1 MTESES
7 GVSMLSSIVAVA
19 LMTMAIGLGG
29 RAVSGTLGAAERLSE
44 SARFQA
50 TLARFDAE
58 LVLAAARI
66 RQPVWLGQAA
76 VCASGNEIS
85 ISYLDGDP
93 SGDLLLR
100 WDEDGASLVTGNAS
114 SVFRGLAITHATA
127 DPLPPAHLIVKIET
141 DRGDSITVTAPFALF
156 PLPQP

>member
-1 MTESES
+1 MPNLYLLPHVY
-7 GVSMLSSIVAVA
+7 GNRC
-19 LMTMAIGLGG
+19 GLDKQ
-29 RAVSGTLGAAERLSE
+29 RF
-44 SARFQA
+44 AR
-50 TLARFDAE
+50 
-58 LVLAAARI
+58 
-66 RQPVWLGQAA
+66 P
-76 VCASGNEIS
+76 
-85 ISYLDGDP
+85 
-93 SGDLLLR
+93 DLLLR

>member
-50 TLARFDAE
+50 TLARFDDE
-58 LVLAAARI
+58 LVLAFRHEAGSDGVVVPASRDEVCGFVGVEGS
-66 RQPVWLGQAA
+66 PWLEGIEFGLREDDGA
-76 VCASGNEIS
+76 VVVEQYCAGYRVE
-85 ISYLDGDP
+85 
-93 SGDLLLR
+93 LLR
-100 WDEDGASLVTGNAS
+100 DEG
-114 SVFRGLAITHATA
+114 VF
-127 DPLPPAHLIVKIET
+127 V
-141 DRGDSITVTAPFALF
+141 SY
-156 PLPQP
+156 Q

>member
-19 LMTMAIGLGG
+19 LMTMAVGLGG
-29 RAVSGTLGAAERLSE
+29 RAVSGTLDAAERLSE

-58 LVLAAARI
+58 LVLAATRI

-76 VCASGNEIS
+76 VYASGSEIS

-93 SGDLLLR
+93 SADLHLG
-100 WDEDGASLVTGNAS
+100 WDEDGVSIVAGDAG
-114 SVFRGLAITHATA
+114 SVFRGLSIVHATV